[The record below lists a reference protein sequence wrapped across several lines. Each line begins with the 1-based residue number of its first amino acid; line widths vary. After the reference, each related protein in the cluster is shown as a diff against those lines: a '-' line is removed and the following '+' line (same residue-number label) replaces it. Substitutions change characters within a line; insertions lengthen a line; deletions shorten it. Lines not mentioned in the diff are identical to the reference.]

1 MGSGGSNVNPASHA
15 ASFLIRRKN
24 PTRNLRQ
31 KASVSPRSPTMPNA
45 AFSTDPRHHWFVL
58 ANGSRAQA
66 YVKRREDSGY
76 DQLRAWDAPEA
87 RMRDAALGEDKPG
100 RAFAGAG
107 ATQRSA
113 MERDGKD
120 DSPKEHARRDFLEGL
135 AHDLASALAAGDMET
150 MTLIAPARVAE
161 AVTAHLP
168 APARKAVIEQDH
180 HDLTSLPHA
189 DIFDRLDAIRHR
201 L

>member
-1 MGSGGSNVNPASHA
+1 MS
-15 ASFLIRRKN
+15 
-24 PTRNLRQ
+24 
-31 KASVSPRSPTMPNA
+31 NA
-45 AFSTDPRHHWFVL
+45 ARSTDPRRHWFVL

-76 DQLRAWDAPEA
+76 DQVKIWDAPEA
-87 RMRDAALGEDKPG
+87 RMRDAELGEDKPG
-100 RAFAGAG
+100 RAFAAAG
-107 ATQRSA
+107 AMQRSG

-135 AHDLASALAAGDMET
+135 AHDLTSALAAKEMES

-161 AVTAHLP
+161 AITAHLP
-168 APARKAVIEQDH
+168 APARQAVTGEEH

-189 DIFDRLDAIRHR
+189 DVYARLDAVRHC

>member
-1 MGSGGSNVNPASHA
+1 MPITRSKAQPSH
-15 ASFLIRRKN
+15 L
-24 PTRNLRQ
+24 
-31 KASVSPRSPTMPNA
+31 
-45 AFSTDPRHHWFVL
+45 WFIL

-66 YVKRREDSGY
+66 YVKRAEVTGY

-87 RMRDAALGEDKPG
+87 RLRDAALGADKPG

-120 DSPKEHARRDFLEGL
+120 DSPKEHAKRDFLAAL
-135 AHDLASALAAGDMET
+135 AHDLAAALSAKEVDGLVI
-150 MTLIAPARVAE
+150 IAPAPVAQ
-161 AVTAHLP
+161 AIIGLLP
-168 APARKAVIEQDH
+168 GPARQAVLQEDH
-180 HDLTSLPHA
+180 HDLTSLPQA
-189 DIFDRLDAIRHR
+189 DVFARLDALRHR

>member
-1 MGSGGSNVNPASHA
+1 
-15 ASFLIRRKN
+15 
-24 PTRNLRQ
+24 
-31 KASVSPRSPTMPNA
+31 MPNTTNNIE
-45 AFSTDPRHHWFVL
+45 SRRQWFIL

-66 YVKRREDSGY
+66 YQKRQQDSGY

-87 RMRDAALGEDKPG
+87 RMRDAELGEDKPG

-120 DSPKEHARRDFLEGL
+120 DSPKEHAKRDFLEGL
-135 AHDLASALAAGDMET
+135 AHDLAIALTAKEMDSLAI
-150 MTLIAPARVAE
+150 IAPAPVAQ
-161 AVTAHLP
+161 AIMAHLP
-168 APARKAVIEQDH
+168 GPARQAVLQEHH

-189 DIFDRLDAIRHR
+189 DVFARLDALRHH

>member
-1 MGSGGSNVNPASHA
+1 
-15 ASFLIRRKN
+15 
-24 PTRNLRQ
+24 
-31 KASVSPRSPTMPNA
+31 MPNTTNNTE
-45 AFSTDPRHHWFVL
+45 SRRQWFIL

-66 YVKRREDSGY
+66 YQKRQQDSGY

-87 RMRDAALGEDKPG
+87 RMRDAELGEDKPG

-120 DSPKEHARRDFLEGL
+120 DSPKEHAKRDFLEGL
-135 AHDLASALAAGDMET
+135 AHDLAIALTAKEMDSLAI
-150 MTLIAPARVAE
+150 IAPAPVAQ
-161 AVTAHLP
+161 AIMAHLP
-168 APARKAVIEQDH
+168 GPARQAVLQEHH

-189 DIFDRLDAIRHR
+189 DVFARLDALRQR
-201 L
+201 LP

>member
-1 MGSGGSNVNPASHA
+1 MPSTAS
-15 ASFLIRRKN
+15 
-24 PTRNLRQ
+24 
-31 KASVSPRSPTMPNA
+31 NA
-45 AFSTDPRHHWFVL
+45 APPRHWFIL

-66 YVKRREDSGY
+66 YTKRGQDSGY
-76 DQLRAWDAPEA
+76 DQLRTWDAPEA
-87 RMRDAALGEDKPG
+87 RMRDAELGEDKPG

-120 DSPKEHARRDFLEGL
+120 DSPKEHAKRDFLEGL
-135 AHDLASALAAGDMET
+135 AHDLAAALTAKEMDSLAI
-150 MTLIAPARVAE
+150 IAPAPVAQ
-161 AVTAHLP
+161 AIMAHLP
-168 APARKAVIEQDH
+168 ATARQAVVQADH

-189 DIFDRLDAIRHR
+189 DVFARLDALRHR